1 MKRTLSVSVLCLA
14 LAAAGNANEIS
25 FWNNVLLD
33 SVRATGTPPPRASR
47 HMAMVQLAM
56 YDGVNSIA
64 QTHRSYVYQGI
75 EDPLCSKEAAAAKA
89 AFETLKALYPS
100 REAIFQTAL
109 DNRLSLIT
117 DGQAKTL
124 GIAAGANAANAMLV
138 ARANDGSGLTSDP
151 YLGGNAPGQWR
162 PTPAGFAP
170 GLLPR
175 WREVTPFGMTS
186 ASQFRRG
193 GPPAL
198 TSAEYTAAYDEVKRM
213 GRATGS
219 DRTADQT
226 EIALFWAD
234 GGGTATPPG
243 HWFRIAQ
250 TVAES
255 QNLGIEDSARMFALL
270 GMATADA
277 GIACWDMKYEYS
289 FWRPVTAIREGDN
302 DTNPDTV
309 GDGAWTSLIAT
320 PPFPTYTSGHS
331 TFSGSAAEILGQFFG
346 TDDIAFSSQ
355 GEGLTTVTRN
365 FTGFM
370 HAANEAADSRLYGG
384 IHYRFDNQ
392 VGLEMGVELGDYL
405 YQNYL
410 NPVPEPSTLAVFGL
424 LGIGLL
430 VRKRRL

>member
-1 MKRTLSVSVLCLA
+1 MKRFGLQSIVVLA
-14 LAAAGNANEIS
+14 LATTAGANEIA
-25 FWNNVLLD
+25 FWNNQLLD
-33 SVRATGTPPPRASR
+33 SVRAAGTPPPRASR
-47 HMAMVQLAM
+47 AMAMVHLAM
-56 YDGVNSIA
+56 YDAVNSIA
-64 QTHRSYVYQGI
+64 QTHRSYVYTGI
-75 EDPLCSKEAAAAKA
+75 EDPFCSKEAAAAKA
-89 AFETLKALYPS
+89 AFETLKSLYPS

-109 DNRLSLIT
+109 DNRLSMIT

-124 GIAAGANAANAMLV
+124 GIAAGGHAANAMLV
-138 ARANDGSGLTSDP
+138 ARTNDGSGLIADP
-151 YLGGNAPGQWR
+151 YLGGNNPGQWR
-162 PTPAGFAP
+162 PTPTGFAP

-186 ASQFRRG
+186 ASQFRM
-193 GPPAL
+193 GPPPSL
-198 TSAEYTAAYDEVKRM
+198 TSDEYTSAYNEVKRM

-250 TVAES
+250 TVGEA
-255 QNLGIEDSARMFALL
+255 QNLGIAESARLFALL
-270 GMATADA
+270 GMAVADA

-309 GDGAWTSLIAT
+309 GDAAWTSLIAT

-370 HAANEAADSRLYGG
+370 QAANEAADSRLYGG

-392 VGLEMGVELGDYL
+392 VGLDMGVGLGDYL
-405 YQNYL
+405 YQNHL
-410 NPVPEPSTLAVFGL
+410 TAVPEPSTLAVFGL
-424 LGIGLL
+424 LGLGLL
-430 VRKRRL
+430 VRRKKS